1 MRGMRFQS
9 NVDTIYLFYKN
20 FEIFILNFNKISPTM
35 TLKNSKHVAGC
46 NVRFKYEQRAVFGG
60 VIVPFVNNP

>member
-20 FEIFILNFNKISPTM
+20 FEIFILNFNKISPMM
-35 TLKNSKHVAGC
+35 TLKKSKHVAGC
-46 NVRFKYEQRAVFGG
+46 NVRFKYEQRVVFG
-60 VIVPFVNNP
+60 V